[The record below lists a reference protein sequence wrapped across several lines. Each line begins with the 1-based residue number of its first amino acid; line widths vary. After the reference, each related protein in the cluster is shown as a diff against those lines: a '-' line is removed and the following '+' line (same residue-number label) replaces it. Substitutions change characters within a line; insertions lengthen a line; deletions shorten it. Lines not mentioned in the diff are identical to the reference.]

1 LDLGCAVGR
10 STFELAR
17 RCTEVVGI
25 DYSRSFIHS
34 ANQLKKRGH
43 LKFQLCE
50 EGNHNTPSLAK
61 VDARI
66 ERNNVH
72 FQVGDALHLPRD
84 LGTFD
89 LVLAANLIDRLP
101 NPTFFASKVA
111 PGLVKPNGFLLL
123 TSPYTWSKEYTPE
136 SKWWRNSFATLKKL
150 LQPHFRLTHRQDLS
164 FLLREHRR
172 KFQYTFADATLWVR
186 NSFYK

>member
-1 LDLGCAVGR
+1 VI
-10 STFELAR
+10 
-17 RCTEVVGI
+17 GI

-34 ANQLKKRGH
+34 ANQLKKSGH

-50 EGNHNTPSLAK
+50 EGNRATPSLAK

-66 ERNNVH
+66 DRNNVH

-136 SKWWRNSFATLKKL
+136 TKWWRDSFATLKKL
-150 LQPHFRLTHRQDLS
+150 LQPHFRLAHRQDLP

-172 KFQYTFADATLWVR
+172 KFQYTFADATLWKRSV
-186 NSFYK
+186 N